1 MNHLAFQLKKC
12 QPPPV
17 VPRAEMLTEDEDYEI
32 GEGPPVAGPSASPAP
47 LRPPPPPP
55 AAVTQVSER
64 VAVRDTPELRPG
76 ARRGVT
82 CRLSGLSPAGP

>member
-47 LRPPPPPP
+47 LRPPPP

-82 CRLSGLSPAGP
+82 C